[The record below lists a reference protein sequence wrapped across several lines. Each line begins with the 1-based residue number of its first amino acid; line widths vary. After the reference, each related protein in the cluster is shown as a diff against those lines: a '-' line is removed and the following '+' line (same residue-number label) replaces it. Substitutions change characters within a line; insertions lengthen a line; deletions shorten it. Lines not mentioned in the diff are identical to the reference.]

1 MAAVDLK
8 LSVLFSIYFYS
19 YFTSDKNDK
28 GYDKGY
34 DSLDITKHAS
44 KHFLIGQLVKFF
56 LPIGQKFRSICSVK

>member
-1 MAAVDLK
+1 MAVVDLK
-8 LSVLFSIYFYS
+8 LSALFSIYFYS
-19 YFTSDKNDK
+19 YFTSNKNDK

-34 DSLDITKHAS
+34 DSLDVTNAS